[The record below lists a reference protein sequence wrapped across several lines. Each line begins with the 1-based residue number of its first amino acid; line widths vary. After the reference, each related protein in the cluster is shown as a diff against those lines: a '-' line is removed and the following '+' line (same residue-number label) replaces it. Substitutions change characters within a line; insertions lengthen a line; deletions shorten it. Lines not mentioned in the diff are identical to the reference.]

1 MKVYHYCLNKF
12 DNLLCD
18 AFEVDF
24 VFDFSDILTD
34 SVKLH
39 LRGKR
44 DFFDVELSVFNYGY
58 GFYLKKL
65 SVREERMLK
74 KLFK

>member
-39 LRGKR
+39 LRGKS
-44 DFFDVELSVFNYGY
+44 DFFDVELWIWFLS
-58 GFYLKKL
+58 KKIKCQGRKN
-65 SVREERMLK
+65 VK
-74 KLFK
+74 KIV